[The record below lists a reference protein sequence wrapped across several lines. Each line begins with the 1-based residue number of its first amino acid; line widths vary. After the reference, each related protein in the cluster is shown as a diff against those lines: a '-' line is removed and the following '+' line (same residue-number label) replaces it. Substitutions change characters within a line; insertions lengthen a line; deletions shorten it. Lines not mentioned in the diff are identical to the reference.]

1 MQCIPEGITDTTK
14 SLANYLCYQM
24 LLTQINY
31 MDTATNAGL
40 EVEKSS

>member
-1 MQCIPEGITDTTK
+1 MQHILECITDTTK

-31 MDTATNAGL
+31 MDTTTKAGL